1 MTETTKIRILLADN
15 HTILRAGLR
24 VLLNSQPDLEVVGE
38 AGNFQETLARVRA
51 LHPEV
56 VILDL
61 SMPGTN
67 SMELLEHLRQEL
79 PQVRVLV
86 LTMHDDPAYLRAA
99 LGAGASGYLVKTAA
113 ETELLSAIRAVHA
126 GRTFIDLK
134 LSGTL
139 WQAVF
144 ADQASPGQGPGL
156 PQEMPLSR
164 RESEVLELLALGY
177 THQQIAD
184 HLFLSTKTVETY
196 RTRIAEKL
204 GLRSR
209 PDLIRYALDTGLLS
223 PGKPMPRAQTSPET
237 REVKSTPKG

>member
-1 MTETTKIRILLADN
+1 MTETTKIRVLLADD
-15 HTILRAGLR
+15 HALLRAGLR

-38 AGNFQETLARVRA
+38 AGNLQETLIQARA
-51 LHPEV
+51 LHPDV
-56 VILDL
+56 VTLDL

-67 SMELLEHLRQEL
+67 SMELLEHLRKEF
-79 PQVRVLV
+79 PQVPVLV

-134 LSGTL
+134 LNETLLKTVFGDPGTR
-139 WQAVF
+139 AE
-144 ADQASPGQGPGL
+144 GPGL
-156 PQEMPLSR
+156 PQEMPLSP
-164 RESEVLELLALGY
+164 RESEVLKFLALGY

-184 HLFLSTKTVETY
+184 YLYLSTKTVETY
-196 RTRIAEKL
+196 RARIAEKL

-209 PDLIRYALDTGLLS
+209 ADLIRYALDTGLLS
-223 PGKPMPRAQTSPET
+223 PGKPMPRPPLSSKTGEA
-237 REVKSTPKG
+237 KSAPKR